1 MSKFPL
7 YVWVKTNLILQSIY
21 FCLSPVNTKQPALLL
36 FWKGDQSC
44 VLIDTLE
51 SHEAAQEALVDI
63 KKVINDKPIDAII
76 LTHFHADHTGEF
88 FWLRTLLS
96 RSYYYAIPFLN
107 QFAKRQ
113 RNLQL
118 LITNKFHRNYHVF
131 RILWEKLAVMEFY
144 KKVFY

>member
-1 MSKFPL
+1 M
-7 YVWVKTNLILQSIY
+7 QSID

-88 FWLRTLLS
+88 FCNLKKKCF
-96 RSYYYAIPFLN
+96 AI
-107 QFAKRQ
+107 
-113 RNLQL
+113 
-118 LITNKFHRNYHVF
+118 
-131 RILWEKLAVMEFY
+131 
-144 KKVFY
+144 

>member
-21 FCLSPVNTKQPALLL
+21 FCLSPVNSNQPALLL

-76 LTHFHADHTGEF
+76 LTHFHADHTGKF
-88 FWLRTLLS
+88 FWPRTLLS
-96 RSYYYAIPFLN
+96 VLISYNYFFLVLLKN
-107 QFAKRQ
+107 HGI
-113 RNLQL
+113 RNLISIGIL
-118 LITNKFHRNYHVF
+118 VF
-131 RILWEKLAVMEFY
+131 LGSY
-144 KKVFY
+144 

>member
-1 MSKFPL
+1 M
-7 YVWVKTNLILQSIY
+7 
-21 FCLSPVNTKQPALLL
+21 
-36 FWKGDQSC
+36 
-44 VLIDTLE
+44 IDTLE

-88 FWLRTLLS
+88 FDCEPCFF
-96 RSYYYAIPFLN
+96 YYYGIPFLN

-118 LITNKFHRNYHVF
+118 LITDNFHRNYHV
-131 RILWEKLAVMEFY
+131 Y
-144 KKVFY
+144 